1 VVAAKT
7 ITTPTIYRGAI
18 PFVLLQVIGLA
29 VVIAYPD
36 LVTGTIRFFRSLF

>member
-1 VVAAKT
+1 MVAAKT

-29 VVIAYPD
+29 LVIAYPN
-36 LVTGTIRFFRSLF
+36 LVMGTIRFFRSFW